1 MAHRPI
7 TLTTDFSLHDPYIGA
22 MKGAILSVNPDA
34 RITDIA
40 HQIRAQDRFGAAFT
54 LNEACRSFPE
64 GSIHVAII
72 DPGVGG
78 PRKPVI
84 VETARYI
91 FVGPDNGIFS
101 LALEGTDII
110 RTIRITNEEYFPGPV
125 STTFH
130 GRDIFAPIAGHLSLG
145 KDPGLMGEE
154 ADSLVKLSMP
164 KALIE
169 GTKITGEV
177 IHIDGFGNLITN
189 IGKDSLKGAGKKT
202 AINIRDKEILGI
214 QKSYSESAR
223 EDTLCA
229 IIGSTGLLEIAVNM
243 GSAKERLNAE
253 IGEKV
258 LVSL

>member
-1 MAHRPI
+1 MR
-7 TLTTDFSLHDPYIGA
+7 DPYIGA

-40 HQIRAQDRFGAAFT
+40 HQIRAQDQFAAAFI
-54 LNEACRSFPE
+54 LSEACTSFPA
-64 GSIHVAII
+64 GTIHVAII

-78 PRKPVI
+78 PRMPVI
-84 VETARYI
+84 IETKRYL

-101 LALEGTDII
+101 LALNNGNEEIL

-145 KDPGLMGEE
+145 LDPGLMGEE
-154 ADSLVKLSMP
+154 TDSLVELSMP
-164 KALIE
+164 KAVAE
-169 GTKITGEV
+169 ESGITGEV
-177 IHIDGFGNLITN
+177 VHIDGFGNLITN
-189 IGKDSLKGAGKKT
+189 IGKASLTESGKDT
-202 AINIRDKEILGI
+202 IISVRGKEILGI
-214 QKSYSESAR
+214 QENYCESAR

-243 GSAKERLNAE
+243 GSAKERLNAGL
-253 IGEKV
+253 GEKV

>member
-7 TLTTDFSLHDPYIGA
+7 TLTTDFSTRDPYIGA

-40 HQIRAQDRFGAAFT
+40 HQIRAQDLFAAAFT
-54 LNEACRSFPE
+54 LNEACRSFPKQT
-64 GSIHVAII
+64 IHVAII

-78 PRKPVI
+78 PRMPVI
-84 VETARYI
+84 IETAGFL

-101 LALEGTDII
+101 LALESEQIV
-110 RTIRITNEEYFPGPV
+110 RTIRITNEEYFPGPI

-145 KDPGLMGEE
+145 VDPGLMGEE
-154 ADSLVKLSMP
+154 ADSLIKLSMP
-164 KALIE
+164 E
-169 GTKITGEV
+169 PVVEESEITGEV
-177 IHIDGFGNLITN
+177 VHIDGFGNLITN
-189 IGKDSLKGAGKKT
+189 IGKESLKESGNKT
-202 AINIRDKEILGI
+202 AVNIRGKEIQGI
-214 QKSYSESAR
+214 QENYSESAR
-223 EDTLCA
+223 ENTLCA

-243 GSAKERLNAE
+243 GSAEERLNAGV
-253 IGEKV
+253 GEKV